1 MKEACASAYQIDVHS
16 GVARY
21 ALAIVKYIVCAPCFF
36 FVELACSL
44 HRRRAFDPVG
54 TGARGTY
61 SAQSIKMRKCG

>member
-36 FVELACSL
+36 F
-44 HRRRAFDPVG
+44 R
-54 TGARGTY
+54 GAR
-61 SAQSIKMRKCG
+61 M